1 MNQEIR
7 LCEVGPRDGL
17 QMAKGM
23 MSAADKLRWIRQL
36 ADARDP
42 ALRGAAAP
50 ATAATGGTGPLPLVW
65 RKAAISASRL
75 AFSAGSASA
84 CWSAAICCKTAAALP
99 RRVLSKTL

>member
-36 ADARDP
+36 ADAG
-42 ALRGAAAP
+42 LRE
-50 ATAATGGTGPLPLVW
+50 
-65 RKAAISASRL
+65 IE
-75 AFSAGSASA
+75 AGSFVSPRLVPQMADTGTVLPDVLK
-84 CWSAAICCKTAAALP
+84 IEGLTVVAL
-99 RRVLSKTL
+99 V